1 MAEPRRPYYVWFSND
16 QLPQQID
23 HSQSR
28 PGPPGGTANRAG
40 FTSVTSRAR
49 MTIAWSDEPVAPGGL
64 TPFYARSVNVYFRL
78 TDFLVAISADFA
90 ARSCAYRVTRA
101 HELSAHISD
110 PIRIFHSYR
119 DVLIRRLNAIVVPT
133 HEAPLRVA
141 SRTDAAARQE
151 ALGNLISNAIV
162 QTRGELTRELRRARD
177 QHDSADAYRLVYN
190 QCSEA
195 EWISGR

>member
-16 QLPQQID
+16 RIPQQVD
-23 HSQSR
+23 HSRSQ
-28 PGPPGGTANRAG
+28 PGPTGGTANRAG

-49 MTIAWSDEPVAPGGL
+49 MTIAWSDEPVALGGL
-64 TPFYARSVNVYFRL
+64 TPLYARSVNVYFWL

-101 HELSAHISD
+101 HELSAHIND

-119 DVLIRRLNAIVVPT
+119 DVLIRRLNVIVVPT
-133 HEAPLRVA
+133 QAVPLRVA
-141 SRTDAAARQE
+141 SRTEAEVRQT
-151 ALGNLISNAIV
+151 ALETMITNAIV
-162 QTRGELTRELRRARD
+162 QTREELVRALRRARD

-190 QCSEA
+190 QCSPA

>member
-1 MAEPRRPYYVWFSND
+1 MAEPRRPYYVWFSHD
-16 QLPQQID
+16 AMPQHID
-23 HSQSR
+23 HSRSQ
-28 PGPPGGTANRAG
+28 PGPMGGTANRAG
-40 FTSVTSRAR
+40 YTSVTSRAR
-49 MTIAWSDEPVAPGGL
+49 MTIAWSDEPVATGGL
-64 TPFYARSVNVYFRL
+64 IPFYARSVNVYFRL

-133 HEAPLRVA
+133 QEAPLRLT
-141 SRTDAAARQE
+141 SRAEAEARQE

-162 QTRGELTRELRRARD
+162 QTRTELTRALRRARD
-177 QHDSADAYRLVYN
+177 EHDSADAYRLVYS
-190 QCSEA
+190 QCSDA
-195 EWISGR
+195 QWINGR